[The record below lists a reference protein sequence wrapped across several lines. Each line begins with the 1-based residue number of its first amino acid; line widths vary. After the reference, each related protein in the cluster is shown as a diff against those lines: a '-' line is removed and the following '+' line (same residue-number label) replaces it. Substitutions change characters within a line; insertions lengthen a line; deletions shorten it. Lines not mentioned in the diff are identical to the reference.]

1 MKQLLCFYM
10 GYAPSFNGAN
20 YSSKHIYGS
29 ELTCIKLAESLV
41 NNFNVVIFVAGL
53 KESDE
58 ILHNGVYYFNKDKI
72 NNYKHIDIMIVV
84 RYINYFIYY
93 KNIAKKTFIWMH
105 DVTVQPSYDGKIL
118 YSNGDNFLYNLKDS
132 YDKLIVLS
140 QYHLHNNFEY
150 IKLPISKYVIIPNM
164 LDTSYYKD
172 NIDKIKNSFIYMSD
186 ISRGFSILLDCLI
199 YIQKIIPD
207 ISLTVFRNHEFDDEI
222 KNKIKKLKNVKSYS
236 KASQQIIANECLKS
250 EYFFYP
256 TNFYETFCNCAAEAQ
271 LYKCV
276 CIYNP
281 IGGLTSTINDRGF
294 SIPYNIND
302 IDYIENTCN
311 DVIKLMNDQ
320 SKKNDFIERGHLWA
334 KSLDIEL
341 IKDKWLNYIS

>member
-10 GYAPSFNGAN
+10 GYAPQFNGLN
-20 YSSKHIYGS
+20 YSEKNIYGS
-29 ELTCIKLAESLV
+29 ELTCIKLAESLT
-41 NNFNVVIFVAGL
+41 NNYNVVIFIAGL
-53 KESDE
+53 DESDE
-58 ILHNGVYYFNKDKI
+58 ILHNGVYYFNKDRI
-72 NNYKHIDIMIVV
+72 NNYTNIDIMIIV
-84 RYINYFIYY
+84 RYINYFIYF
-93 KNIAKKTFIWMH
+93 KNIAKKTFIWLH

-140 QYHLHNNFEY
+140 NYHLHNNFEY
-150 IKLPISKYVIIPNM
+150 INVPISKYAIIPNI
-164 LDTSYYKD
+164 LDISLYKE
-172 NIDKIKNSFIYMSD
+172 NINKIKNSFIYMSD

-199 YIQKIIPD
+199 HIQKKIPD

-222 KNKIKKLKNVKSYS
+222 KNKIKKLNNVISYGKS
-236 KASQQIIANECLKS
+236 SQQLIAQECLKS

-256 TNFYETFCNCAAEAQ
+256 TNFHETFCNCAAEAQ

-281 IGGLTSTINDRGF
+281 IGALTYTIHNRGF

-302 IDYIENTCN
+302 IDYVEKTSY
-311 DVIKLMNDQ
+311 DVIKLMNNQ
-320 SKKNDFIERGHLWA
+320 NKKNDFIKRGHEWA
-334 KSLDIEL
+334 KTLDIQFV
-341 IKDKWLNYIS
+341 KNKWLDLFL